1 MTDKQNIIDLTEQ
14 CLLLA
19 GSESYLVDVD
29 IEKDN
34 RIVVT
39 IDNDGGVDIDEC
51 VNISN
56 YLVSHLD
63 RDTDDFELEVGSAG
77 LSTPLRILRQY
88 EKYEGERM
96 EVLCKDGKKLVGI
109 LGKADAEGFDL
120 TVTRKVKPEGAK
132 KKIDVTETLRLTF
145 DAVNSVKYSFD

>member
-14 CLLLA
+14 YLLLA
-19 GSESYLVDVD
+19 ESESYLVAVD
-29 IEKDN
+29 IEKEN

-56 YLVSHLD
+56 YLEDHLD
-63 RDTDDFELEVGSAG
+63 REAEDFELEVGSAG
-77 LSTPLRILRQY
+77 LSMPLRILRQY
-88 EKYEGERM
+88 QKYEGERM

-109 LGKADAEGFDL
+109 LGKADSEGFDL
-120 TVTRKVKPEGAK
+120 TVTRKMKPEGTK
-132 KKIDVTETLRLTF
+132 KKIDVTETLHLTS
-145 DAVNSVKYSFD
+145 DQVNSVKYSFD

>member
-1 MTDKQNIIDLTEQ
+1 MIDKQNIIDLTEQ
-14 CLLLA
+14 YLLL
-19 GSESYLVDVD
+19 SETESYLVAVD

-56 YLVSHLD
+56 YLEDHLD
-63 RDTDDFELEVGSAG
+63 RDAEDFELEVGSAG
-77 LSTPLRILRQY
+77 LSMPLRILRQY
-88 EKYEGERM
+88 QKYEGKRM
-96 EVLCKDGKKLVGI
+96 EVLCKDGKKLVGT

-132 KKIDVTETLRLTF
+132 KKIDVTETMHLPF
-145 DAVNSVKYSFD
+145 DLVNSVKYSFD

>member
-14 CLLLA
+14 YLLLA
-19 GSESYLVDVD
+19 GSESYLVAVD

>member
-14 CLLLA
+14 YLLLA
-19 GSESYLVDVD
+19 GSESYLVAVD

-39 IDNDGGVDIDEC
+39 IDNESGVDIDEC

-132 KKIDVTETLRLTF
+132 KKIDVTETLRIAF

>member
-14 CLLLA
+14 YLLLA
-19 GSESYLVDVD
+19 GSESYLVAVD

-39 IDNDGGVDIDEC
+39 IDNESGVDIDEC

>member
-19 GSESYLVDVD
+19 GSESYLVAVD

-39 IDNDGGVDIDEC
+39 IDNESGVDIDEC

-63 RDTDDFELEVGSAG
+63 RDTEDFELEVGSAG